1 MGRVLS
7 PFSKVIRPQRIELAP
22 KEPFGGSLKEVIES
36 PVTDLAV
43 AGISRIADELDYRD
57 RLNAEKQKVAAADIE
72 ERKAQAAFSALQ
84 EQQTARVAAMAAA
97 EERAA
102 QIAAAGEAQMRAMER
117 ADLAGIQQGEAID
130 AMSGTVAG
138 ILGGSPE
145 DGRQAIAAMGD
156 VAGTVGAGL
165 PRAAIP
171 QQSEWA
177 RTMAA
182 INEDPVAF
190 EAAMEARQRAVSPPP
205 TPEQA
210 FYAGLAQA
218 QDPGA
223 YYAAWQAK
231 QKPGYDPTIAG
242 GEGQYRVTPPLDVTG
257 QAPPIPEEVTAE
269 QLAAAR
275 ERMATAEKASAIPMA
290 FVPRTLAD
298 YRFQVRELER
308 ALVGAETQEEK
319 AAIIDQLRNTMET
332 ARGAVDVQPDGLIE
346 AVTGVAG
353 KKAQKVAFEGMS
365 TGEKEFLKQ
374 MYDASKEKRDA
385 AREGRAVAKEGRAV
399 AKEAHE
405 VEMRPLRVKQ
415 IKAQVKK
422 LKKKARG
429 SRRAGKVDDAIGYAL
444 IAATAGNIDDYKG
457 KTGAFSDDAIQKD
470 AGMSLSPEETE
481 SRRQQK
487 WRSITTAPDGR
498 SMSDADHTNLSAK
511 AGALGFNKN
520 VVSEARSTQGKMH
533 SRVAASVRGEER
545 KDAVEKRVRQKMAD
559 RGLPPSLET
568 RQIRIAGDRAYWK
581 AKEDGNSDEVANLLA
596 LDAED
601 DEIEALLESIKALL
615 ESLPPGTADAIE
627 DGAGRPARADEY
639 VITEIMEQP

>member
-1 MGRVLS
+1 MGRVLPS
-7 PFSKVIRPQRIELAP
+7 GRVFGEATDLPNIQFAQRE
-22 KEPFGGSLKEVIES
+22 KFGGRLQEVIES

-84 EQQTARVAAMAAA
+84 EQQTARAAAMSAA

-138 ILGGSPE
+138 ILGGAPE

-218 QDPGA
+218 QDPEA

-231 QKPGYDPTIAG
+231 QKPGYDPAIAG

-385 AREGRAVAKEGRAV
+385 AREGRAVAKE
-399 AKEAHE
+399 AHE
-405 VEMRPLRVKQ
+405 AEMRPLRVKK

-457 KTGAFSDDAIQKD
+457 KTGAFSDDAIQKE

-545 KDAVEKRVRQKMAD
+545 KDAVEKRVRQKMAE

-568 RQIRIAGDRAYWK
+568 RQVIIAGDRAYWE

-601 DEIEALLESIKALL
+601 DEIEALLESMKALL
-615 ESLPPGTADAIE
+615 VSLPPGTADAIE